1 MGDLFD
7 PDDFNTRFEAQAQ
20 ALVKRE
26 AGQPSFEPLDA
37 QRQIARLLAEH
48 KRVIAVQPTGSGKT
62 LAAALPFVA
71 NVLDPLYPERQPAQM
86 VFMTP
91 MRSLTSAQADTLTKS
106 FYSERLAERFGLT
119 RREAWDWVRQQTGTV
134 PDDPDFE
141 AVATVATFD
150 QALSSALRISYS
162 ASARRRTVN
171 AGAILGS
178 YLVADEL
185 HLFPRGEALTTLL
198 CLLKHRPPELPFL
211 LMTATLTPTVA
222 HTLGNLLGAQ
232 VYDAP
237 LSMRDLATLGVAGR
251 ERTVRWQ
258 PEPLTAR
265 QIARTLQDCPED
277 RILVVVNTVQR
288 AIDLARELE
297 TLIGRER
304 LTVLHSRFYQ
314 NHRQQ
319 HQSRVMEA
327 FAKHGERG
335 GETRVAVATQVVEV
349 GLDISADRI
358 FTELAPAS
366 ALVQRWGRSA
376 RWGGKAEIVVAPP
389 SSDPGARVY
398 PYTGQEEAAVI
409 AKTRAWLEEHA
420 GGAGVLMNTE
430 QEHGLVEYAHREADE
445 QWARQLESTLTARAT
460 QIGQAIAEGRYEL
473 AGSLIRHVDSRTV
486 LIYGTPEDEELKEPH
501 RLEGFSLAPG
511 SLMSLLP
518 ETERRDRAG
527 RTIEDDDEGEGSII
541 SLDLPA
547 EIRWALRYPVWSR
560 DLEGS
565 EARANIVHHWEDATR
580 RVDITAQPVLVVHP
594 SLVSYD
600 EFFGLS
606 LKAGQEPVPE
616 ALWAPSVDS
625 KRPAWHPT
633 PRVSE
638 TYAQHIERMLA
649 LYERHPALGPR
660 LKRVAPTVEAW
671 LGWPEGML
679 DTLTRAAIVAHD
691 AGKLSPKWQEGIR
704 AYQSAIGRP
713 MQLWLVH
720 TDDPGG
726 MPEPRWK
733 PPHHALSGAAHS
745 LEVGAALDRL
755 AFGDQAERKAPL
767 PSNVL
772 FTAIT
777 THHTPHVAL
786 DNLWLSTE
794 ELLDVPAIAELSQLI
809 AQWGVPGQASAPGT
823 RDLAPRRK
831 VVDQLNITSSKN
843 SREAFALA
851 LVIRMLR
858 LADGW
863 SQDPVR
869 RKEANAN

>member
-1 MGDLFD
+1 MRDLFD
-7 PDDFNTRFEAQAQ
+7 ADDFNAMFAEQVH

-71 NVLDPLYPERQPAQM
+71 NVLDPLRPERQPGQM
-86 VFMTP
+86 VYMTP

-106 FYSERLAERFGLT
+106 FYSERVAERLGLT
-119 RREAWDWVRQQTGTV
+119 RREAWAWVRQQTGAV

-222 HTLGNLLGAQ
+222 RALGDLLGAQ

-237 LSMRDLATLGVAGR
+237 LSTRDLATLGVAGR

-258 PEPLTAR
+258 PEPLTAE

-277 RILVVVNTVQR
+277 RILAVVNTVQR

-297 TLIGRER
+297 VLIGRER

-314 NHRQQ
+314 KHRQQ
-319 HQSRVMEA
+319 HQGRVMEP
-327 FAKHGERG
+327 FAKQGARQ
-335 GETRVAVATQVVEV
+335 GETRVVVATQVVEV
-349 GLDISADRI
+349 GLDISADLI

-398 PYTGQEEAAVI
+398 PYTGQEDTGIVV
-409 AKTRAWLEEHA
+409 KTRTWLEEHA
-420 GGAGVLMNTE
+420 GGTDLLMDTE
-430 QEHGLVEYAHREADE
+430 QEHDLVEHAHREADVA
-445 QWARQLESTLTARAT
+445 WASQLESILTTRAT
-460 QIGQAIAEGRYEL
+460 QVGEAIAEGRYEL
-473 AGSLIRHVDSRTV
+473 AGSLIRHADSRTV
-486 LIYGTPEDEELKEPH
+486 LIHGKPEVEALKEPY

-518 ETERRDRAG
+518 ETERKDRTG
-527 RTIEDDDEGEGSII
+527 RTSEDDDEGEGSII

-547 EIRWALRYPVWSR
+547 EARWALRYPVWSR
-560 DLEGS
+560 DVEGS
-565 EARANIVHHWEDATR
+565 EARANTVDHWEDVTR
-580 RVDITAQPVLVVHP
+580 RVDITAQPVLVVNP
-594 SLVSYD
+594 ALVSYD
-600 EFFGLS
+600 EVFGLS
-606 LKAGQEPVPE
+606 LKARQEPVPE
-616 ALWAPSVDS
+616 ASWARPVDA
-625 KRPAWHPT
+625 KRPPWNST

-638 TYAQHIERMLA
+638 TYSKHIERMLA
-649 LYERHPALGPR
+649 LYERHPTLGRR
-660 LKRVAPTVEAW
+660 LKRIAPIAEAW

-691 AGKLSPKWQEGIR
+691 AGKLSPRWQKVIGD
-704 AYQSAIGRP
+704 YQDKIGRP
-713 MQLWLVH
+713 MQPWLVH
-720 TDDPGG
+720 TDDTHGKHAP
-726 MPEPRWK
+726 WNV
-733 PPHHALSGAAHS
+733 PPHALSSAAHS
-745 LEVGAALDRL
+745 MGVGRALDD
-755 AFGDQAERKAPL
+755 AVAQADLPRCAGAL

-772 FTAIT
+772 FTAIA
-777 THHTPHVAL
+777 THHAPNMSA
-786 DNLWLSTE
+786 WLLTAPM
-794 ELLDVPAIAELSQLI
+794 LLDPNGVNELNRLLAMHMLPPRSSQTDEQNLTGC
-809 AQWGVPGQASAPGT
+809 GVQQADAAS
-823 RDLAPRRK
+823 DLGAGES
-831 VVDQLNITSSKN
+831 L
-843 SREAFALA
+843 ALA
-851 LVIRMLR
+851 LVTRMLR
-858 LADGW
+858 LADSW
-863 SQDPVR
+863 SQDAERLEVVEGR
-869 RKEANAN
+869 